1 MKYFEELE
9 VGEKA
14 RFGSYKVLKEEIIEF
29 AKKYDPQYFH
39 IDEDAAK
46 NSIFGSLCASG
57 WHTAAITHKIL
68 VDNYFKDIA
77 IMGSPG
83 GDLFRWKIP
92 VFPNDI
98 LYVETKILEKIP
110 HRNRPKVGIIKAQSK
125 TLNQNNN
132 EVMELIV
139 NVLIERKN

>member
-1 MKYFEELE
+1 MRYFEDMK

-14 RFGSYKVLKEEIIEF
+14 HFGSYKVLKEEIIEF

-39 IDEDAAK
+39 IDEEAAK

-57 WHTAAITHKIL
+57 WHTAAISHKIL
-68 VDNYFKDIA
+68 VDNYFKYIA

-83 GDLFRWKIP
+83 GDLFRWKKP
-92 VFPNDI
+92 VFPNDV
-98 LYVETKILEKIP
+98 LYVDTEILEKTP
-110 HRNRPKVGIIKAQSK
+110 HRNRANVGIIKAQSK

-132 EVMELIV
+132 VVMELMV

>member
-1 MKYFEELE
+1 MRYFEDIE

-14 RFGSYKVLKEEIIEF
+14 QFGSYKVLKEEIIEF

-39 IDEDAAK
+39 IDEEAAK
-46 NSIFGSLCASG
+46 NSIFGSMCASG
-57 WHTAAITHKIL
+57 WHTAAITQRLL

-83 GDLFRWKIP
+83 GDFFRWTIP
-92 VFPNDI
+92 VFPNDV
-98 LYVETKILEKIP
+98 LLVDTEILEKTP
-110 HRNRPKVGIIKAQSK
+110 HRNRPRVGIIKAHSK

-132 EVMELIV
+132 VVMELIV